1 MARFVDRLVQDRLD
15 TPIDVVV
22 DPIDSDLVDVRH
34 RRLCHHWRLARRQR
48 DGVPASSDLSST
60 FLAEIDDCMV
70 LLAKRGEDLHYLRFG
85 RTLAKAYGRDMTGL
99 SVDDFPTLIHPLFKT
114 VYRLCEGYR
123 VPVFGQHKP
132 PPTVA
137 VDLWLRLE
145 VPLDETESG
154 SIVTSFIVC
163 SIPIGAE
170 NA

>member
-1 MARFVDRLVQDRLD
+1 
-15 TPIDVVV
+15 
-22 DPIDSDLVDVRH
+22 
-34 RRLCHHWRLARRQR
+34 
-48 DGVPASSDLSST
+48 
-60 FLAEIDDCMV
+60 
-70 LLAKRGEDLHYLRFG
+70 
-85 RTLAKAYGRDMTGL
+85 MTGL

-137 VDLWLRLE
+137 VDLWLRLV